1 MGCLGVGYCWYLS
14 CCCFSQP
21 AGAVKALF
29 CSHQVLQAQD
39 CIHVG
44 FALGRSAVVESLMKN
59 RNNNRN
65 EVNEAFQTTCLLSV
79 PLLS

>member
-14 CCCFSQP
+14 RCCFSQP

-44 FALGRSAVVESLMKN
+44 FALGRSAVVGSLMKIKN
-59 RNNNRN
+59 K
-65 EVNEAFQTTCLLSV
+65 ETETTTEIK
-79 PLLS
+79 